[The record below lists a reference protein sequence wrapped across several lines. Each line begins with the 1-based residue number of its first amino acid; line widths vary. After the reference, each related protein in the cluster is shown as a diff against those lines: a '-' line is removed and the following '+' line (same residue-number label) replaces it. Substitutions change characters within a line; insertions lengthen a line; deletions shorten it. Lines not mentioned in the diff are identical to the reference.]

1 MPYTLIDQGLRVT
14 SALSGVA
21 TGCCLRYGVF
31 AQVRRQRPPDLQ
43 LDAEAID
50 PTNAFYTFYDLY
62 RTLVLSNNE
71 DMTQPVETWLICRVA
86 VPEPAEHY
94 FLRGFSR
101 WSVEWVEVVYPG
113 AAIVLTD
120 PTLLALQTIE
130 GLREDALAAS
140 VQPGAVRLIAQPNMV
155 PLDLVARQYARAKAG
170 LGSESL
176 RHALHKWGAHLGP
189 DHLF

>member
-1 MPYTLIDQGLRVT
+1 MPYTLIDQALRVT
-14 SALSGVA
+14 SALSAVA

-31 AQVRRQRPPDLQ
+31 AQVRRQRPADLQ
-43 LDAEAID
+43 LDAEVID
-50 PTNAFYTFYDLY
+50 PANAFYTFYDLY

-71 DMTQPVETWLICRVA
+71 DMTRPVETWLTCRIA

-101 WSVEWVEVVYPG
+101 WSVEWVEVVYPD

-120 PTLLALQTIE
+120 PTLQALQTIE
-130 GLREDALAAS
+130 GLREDSLDAS
-140 VQPGAVRLIAQPNMV
+140 AQPGAVRLSAQPNTV

-170 LGSESL
+170 LGSVSL
-176 RHALHKWGAHLGP
+176 QNALQKWGAHLGP

>member
-1 MPYTLIDQGLRVT
+1 MPYTLIDRGPAGHLGPVRRRDGLL
-14 SALSGVA
+14 SALRA
-21 TGCCLRYGVF
+21 F

-43 LDAEAID
+43 LDAEVID
-50 PTNAFYTFYDLY
+50 PANAFYAFYDLY

-71 DMTQPVETWLICRVA
+71 DLTLPVETWLICRIA

-101 WSVEWVEVVYPG
+101 WSVEWVEVVYPD

-120 PTLLALQTIE
+120 PALLALQTIE
-130 GLREDALAAS
+130 GLREDSLEART
-140 VQPGAVRLIAQPNMV
+140 QPGAVRLSAQPNTV

-189 DHLF
+189 DYAF